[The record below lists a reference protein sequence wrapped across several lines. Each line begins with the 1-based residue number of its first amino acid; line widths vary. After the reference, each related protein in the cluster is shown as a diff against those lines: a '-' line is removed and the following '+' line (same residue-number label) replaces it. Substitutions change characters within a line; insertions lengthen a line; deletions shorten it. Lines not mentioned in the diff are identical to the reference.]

1 VLIAAQVSQGGKLKR
16 SELHPVNV
24 AARRPQGDGM
34 STNHVRPIEP
44 LDGVLVANAARARLF
59 VRDAQNRAMRE
70 VVSFVH
76 PRTRMKASTLGHD
89 RPGQAI
95 KGAARTAYEPHTD
108 PHHKELT
115 EFARELMQRLE
126 EEALQRRFPRVA
138 ILASNPF
145 LGELKA
151 HIGATTGRLLVA
163 AVPLDLTEYLGAEL
177 ERRVAQAL
185 ADASP
190 PPAAG

>member
-1 VLIAAQVSQGGKLKR
+1 MMTIQSMRKVQ
-16 SELHPVNV
+16 
-24 AARRPQGDGM
+24 
-34 STNHVRPIEP
+34 P
-44 LDGVLVANAARARLF
+44 LEAVLVANASRARLF
-59 VRDAQNRAMRE
+59 ERDADNGAMRE
-70 VVSFVH
+70 TASFVH
-76 PRTRMKASTLGHD
+76 PQSRMKGAELGRD
-89 RPGQAI
+89 RPGQAF

-108 PHHKELT
+108 PHHKELA
-115 EFARELMQRLE
+115 EFARELMQRVE

-151 HIGATTGRLLVA
+151 HMGPTTGRLLAA
-163 AVPLDLTEYLGAEL
+163 AVALDLTEYVNGNL

-190 PPAAG
+190 PPAAS